1 MWTPVDRSSGQVP
14 GTFPA
19 RPACP
24 PSAAHP
30 TPYVSV
36 LRDGK
41 PPQLAMSPQPAAALE
56 LEALRLSLSNMH
68 VARLELAQAHLQREK
83 DSALTEL
90 RDMLNGRHAQE
101 LALLHSR
108 QQLQLE
114 ELARRYHQETGT
126 CLLAAVGNTWGSR
139 WPAEVPQARCSH
151 AKLRGAFQVA
161 PAPGTGPWASW
172 LAGSACPYP
181 ALLSSCLLSICPVSL
196 C

>member
-14 GTFPA
+14 GTLPA
-19 RPACP
+19 RPACS

-114 ELARRYHQETGT
+114 ELARRYQQETGT

-139 WPAEVPQARCSH
+139 WPAEVPRRGVPTRSCGVRSRWRL
-151 AKLRGAFQVA
+151 LRAL
-161 PAPGTGPWASW
+161 APGPPGRWAPHVLILLCCP
-172 LAGSACPYP
+172 LAFCPF
-181 ALLSSCLLSICPVSL
+181 VQ
-196 C
+196 